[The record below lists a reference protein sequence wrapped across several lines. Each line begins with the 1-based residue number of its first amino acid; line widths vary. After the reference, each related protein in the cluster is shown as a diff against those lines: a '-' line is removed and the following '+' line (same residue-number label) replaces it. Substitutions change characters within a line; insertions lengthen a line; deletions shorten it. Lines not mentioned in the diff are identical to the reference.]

1 MQNGNTV
8 RIDRLLKNSLF
19 FCILCFFFIHPIAS
33 AAPPPTLTDP
43 DRITYK
49 PLLFTP
55 PKADRATLDNGL
67 VFYILEDRELPLV
80 KITAVIRT
88 GSMFDPPEKEGLAEL
103 TGQVMRTGGIN
114 GMTGSALDETLESM
128 AAILH
133 TSINRD
139 SATLSLSVLKNDR
152 EKGLDLFSRILMNP
166 VFEAEKL
173 SLAKEQKIEELR
185 RISDDPQKLA
195 FREFGR
201 LIHEGSPRGRL
212 ATTNSINRIDRDD
225 LVRFHRLFYQPKRV
239 MISISGDI
247 DRKEAETL
255 VNRYFGN
262 WQPSEVKVDPPA
274 LPQPKEGIIY
284 ILPKDLPQSIV
295 IFGWLAPAKKSAQFF
310 PLEVIDFIV
319 GSGGFRSRLFQEI
332 RTNRGLA
339 YSTGSFYNAKSD
351 YGLFG
356 AYALT
361 KSESTVEVMTLLRSI
376 LRDIGQKPLL
386 PKELEMTKSSIL
398 NSFIFSFTSA
408 NQIAK
413 QQMMIEYE
421 DLPEDY
427 LVTYRDKINNVSAED
442 VLKVAGHHLDPE
454 KAIILII
461 GNDGVCKEISA
472 SFKNVLTIE
481 NPLSF
486 K

>member
-1 MQNGNTV
+1 MRDKSILRFNTF
-8 RIDRLLKNSLF
+8 LENTLF
-19 FCILCFFFIHPIAS
+19 LYILCVVFSYPIAS
-33 AAPPPTLTDP
+33 AATPPSLTDP

-49 PLLFTP
+49 PLSFTP
-55 PKADRATLDNGL
+55 PKAERVTLDNGL
-67 VFYILEDRELPLV
+67 VLYILEDHELPLV

-103 TGQVMRTGGIN
+103 TGKVMRTGGIK

-139 SATLSLSVLKNDR
+139 SGVFSLSVLRNDR
-152 EKGLDLFSRILMNP
+152 EKGLELFSRILMTP
-166 VFEAEKL
+166 VFETEKL
-173 SLAKEQKIEELR
+173 TLAKELKIEDLR

-212 ATTNSINRIDRDD
+212 ATANSINRIQRDD
-225 LVRFHRLFYQPKRV
+225 LIRFHQLFYQPKGI

-247 DRKEAETL
+247 DRTEAETL
-255 VNRYFGN
+255 VNRYFVN
-262 WQPSEVKVDPPA
+262 WQPTEEKVEPPP
-274 LPQPKEGIIY
+274 LPQPKEGKIY

-310 PLEVIDFIV
+310 PLEIIDFIV
-319 GSGGFRSRLFQEI
+319 GSGGFRSRIFQEI

-339 YSTGSFYNAKSD
+339 YSTGSFYTAKSD

-361 KSESTVEVMTLLRSI
+361 KSESTVEVISLLRGI
-376 LRDIGQKPLL
+376 VKDIGQKPLL

-408 NQIAK
+408 NQIAL
-413 QQMMIEYE
+413 QQLMIEYE

-427 LVTYRDKINNVSAED
+427 LITYRDNISNVKTED
-442 VLKVAGHHLDPE
+442 VRKAAGRYLDPE

-461 GNDGVCKEISA
+461 GNDAVCKEISA
-472 SFKNVLTIE
+472 SFKNVSNIE
-481 NPLSF
+481 NPL
-486 K
+486 